1 MKKILLAL
9 TVLLSGCT
17 IVDAYLMTKYDP
29 NEYQLVT
36 DIRSEARQ
44 FKTQCDDATNSKSN
58 AIRIAYDTQL
68 FVLYS
73 EHIPRNENLI
83 TASKALDVIAQGLA
97 NQYKND
103 KVSSAFCK
111 IKFETIETSADKLQK
126 VIGGRP
132 R

>member
-1 MKKILLAL
+1 MKKLLL
-9 TVLLSGCT
+9 SLVILLSGCT
-17 IVDAYLMTKYDP
+17 VLDAYLMTKYDP

-36 DIRSEARQ
+36 DIRAEARQ
-44 FKTQCDDATNSKSN
+44 FKTQCDDAVISKFN
-58 AIRIAYDTQL
+58 AGKIAYDTQL

-103 KVSSAFCK
+103 KVSPTFCK